1 MYVMWEHKKVQLRKV
16 CDRKKIRVNF
26 DVAINGV
33 DLQCAGR
40 DYAAIS

>member
-1 MYVMWEHKKVQLRKV
+1 MIG
-16 CDRKKIRVNF
+16 KKIRVNF
-26 DVAINGV
+26 DVANAINGV